1 MLWKG
6 CENVANGGHSQYC
19 NWLSLVTFSQ
29 TFLSDSQLLIARFNV
44 YINFKTILFDLKQNQ
59 TCLSKS
65 SNFKTMFKQFRQL
78 QTNQRRPIW
87 VRSDISGLK
96 FAHKKVIKNV
106 DVPSF
111 FFCHV
116 ISLSKFLFL
125 LMLFVTA
132 CSVNSI
138 LERNGFLAWRILL
151 FTRQ

>member
-1 MLWKG
+1 MLPMAATL
-6 CENVANGGHSQYC
+6 NTYC
-19 NWLSLVTFSQ
+19 DWLSLVTFSQ
-29 TFLSDSQLLIARFNV
+29 PFHSDNPLLITHFNV
-44 YINFKTILFDLKQNQ
+44 YINFKTILFIHKQDQ
-59 TCLSKS
+59 TSLSKS
-65 SNFKTMFKQFRQL
+65 SNFKVIFKKFRQL
-78 QTNQRRPIW
+78 QTNQCRSIW
-87 VRSDISGLK
+87 LRSDISVLK
-96 FAHKKVIKNV
+96 FAHKKLLKMQMCQG
-106 DVPSF
+106 